1 MAEITYYVCNE
12 CGNSFEWN
20 DFLLIYRR
28 DGKIVEEPCLFM
40 TSRECGESDL
50 KGQALFTFCD
60 NCLKI
65 VKIYT
70 IDTHYSLDDKK
81 RYADEIKEYMKHKRP
96 RNTIKTFI
104 DEVDDEF
111 ITCPKCEKK
120 LSLKHTVSKC
130 PKCGSENI
138 MVGRTIMAD

>member
-1 MAEITYYVCNE
+1 MAEITNYRCND
-12 CGNSFEWN
+12 CGNSFKWN

-50 KGQALFTFCD
+50 KGRALFTFCD
-60 NCLKI
+60 NCEKI

-70 IDTHYSLDDKK
+70 VDNYCPQEDKK
-81 RYADEIKEYMKHKRP
+81 RFADEIKEYMKHKRP

-104 DEVDDEF
+104 EEVDDEH
-111 ITCPKCEKK
+111 ILCPKCEKK
-120 LSLKHTVSKC
+120 LSLRDTITKC

-138 MVGRTIMAD
+138 IGHMIIAD